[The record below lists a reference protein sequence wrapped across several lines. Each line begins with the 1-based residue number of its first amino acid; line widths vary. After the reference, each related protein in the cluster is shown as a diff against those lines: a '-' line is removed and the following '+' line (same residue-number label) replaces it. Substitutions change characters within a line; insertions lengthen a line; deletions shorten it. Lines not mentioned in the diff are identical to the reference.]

1 MTAVS
6 FTVHGTPVAKGRP
19 RFTRQGRA
27 YTPAKTVAYEKLIR
41 QTYAPSGTKLVGPL
55 RLSVVAH
62 FQFTASWP
70 ASRKGADRYHTAKP
84 DLDNIVKIVGDALN
98 GYAFDDDSQIV
109 FVSASK
115 RIGAD
120 EPRLSIVL
128 EEINGAEA

>member
-6 FTVHGTPVAKGRP
+6 FTVPGTPVAKGRP

-27 YTPAKTVAYEKLIR
+27 YTPAKTVAYEAKVR
-41 QTYAPSGTKLVGPL
+41 SAYMGVTSGAFVGPL
-55 RLSVVAH
+55 RLSVVAY

-70 ASRKGADRYHTAKP
+70 KSRKGSERYHTAKP

-98 GYAFDDDSQIV
+98 GYAFNDDSQIA

-115 RIGAD
+115 RVGPG
-120 EPRLSIVL
+120 EPRLSIIL
-128 EEINGAEA
+128 EELDDGA